1 MCHQQIKIEEDAEKN
16 VSVLLDGDEHDISF
30 IDPPT
35 MPDTP
40 NDDVMDGDAFV
51 VVYSIT
57 ERSSF
62 EKAVDIL
69 FKLRE
74 KGCTMNKTVI
84 LVGNK
89 SDLVRTRDIAA
100 DEAKSVACSYECKFI
115 ETSAAINHQVDELL
129 VGIVTQ
135 IRLKTQ
141 RQIEMS
147 NFTTDTT
154 RNNRQLNK
162 RMSFSGSG
170 RKAKGILSK
179 LMGKGK
185 IKSQSC
191 GNLHV
196 L

>member
-1 MCHQQIKIEEDAEKN
+1 MGTEEDAEKN
-16 VSVLLDGDEHDISF
+16 VSVMLDGEENEISF
-30 IDPPT
+30 MDPPT

-40 NDDVMDGDAFV
+40 NEEQLDADAYI

-57 ERSSF
+57 DRISF

-74 KGCTMNKTVI
+74 NGCTMNKAVI

-89 SDLVRTRDIAA
+89 SDLVRSRAISA

-135 IRLKTQ
+135 IRLKAQ
-141 RQIEMS
+141 QQLDLAAFNS
-147 NFTTDTT
+147 NT
-154 RNNRQLNK
+154 RKESRGLQK
-162 RMSFSGSG
+162 RMSLGGSSH
-170 RKAKGILSK
+170 KAKGILNK
-179 LMGKGK
+179 LLGKGR